1 MKYSTRER
9 IGILLLI
16 APAVIAVGIFVY
28 GFIAWTFFISLTK
41 WNSMIPDFTFVGL
54 YNYVRLFQTL
64 RFQADL
70 RNTLV
75 FTVLFL
81 LACLTIG
88 LTLAVLLDRGL
99 RGEGFFR
106 SVYLFPMAIS
116 FVVTGVVWQW
126 LFNPRIGINLLFQAL
141 GLEFLQSRWYTDP
154 TILFATPVGRIKFGI
169 PVALIPVVVA
179 ATWQMSGFTMAMYLA
194 GLRGIPDELREAAR
208 VDGASEMQIFR
219 YVIFP
224 LLRPITLSATIV
236 LGHISLKIFDLVFTM
251 TGSGPAF
258 ATDVPGI
265 FMFETTFRG
274 NHFAQGA
281 AIAIIML
288 IMVALVIVPYLFY
301 SIRGEAEL

>member
-1 MKYSTRER
+1 MSRLNLER
-9 IGILLLI
+9 VGALLLI
-16 APAVIAVGIFVY
+16 APAVVAVGIFVY
-28 GFIAWTFFISLTK
+28 GFIGWTLVISVINWDT
-41 WNSMIPDFTFVGL
+41 MIPDFTFVGL
-54 YNYVRLFQTL
+54 HNYARLFQEL

-81 LACLTIG
+81 LASLTIG
-88 LTLAVLLDRGL
+88 LTLAVLLDQRI

-126 LFNPRIGINLLFQAL
+126 LFNPNTGINLLLRAV
-141 GLEFLQSRWYTDP
+141 GLSFLESRWYTDA
-154 TILFATPVGRIKFGI
+154 TILFATKVGRIKFGI

-208 VDGASEMQIFR
+208 VDGASEWQIFR
-219 YVIFP
+219 HVIFP

-274 NHFAQGA
+274 NHFSQGA

-301 SIRGEAEL
+301 SVRGEAEL